1 MSSVKKVN
9 LNSFFLKLDVVE
21 PDWKKLFEA
30 YVNLDMIHEFIT
42 PEERAQNAKSI
53 LKKLPATREPPKK
66 YAQIYEKPPKALFY
80 NFVRGLY
87 FEYGI
92 GMIRPDP
99 VRACDIYTAGF
110 EDN

>member
-42 PEERAQNAKSI
+42 PEERA
-53 LKKLPATREPPKK
+53 
-66 YAQIYEKPPKALFY
+66 
-80 NFVRGLY
+80 
-87 FEYGI
+87 
-92 GMIRPDP
+92 
-99 VRACDIYTAGF
+99 
-110 EDN
+110 